1 VRRVDV
7 SILAPVRDYIG
18 SLVHPSVRHDVLA
31 SARHRAFI
39 ALRLMG
45 GLAALAAMPL
55 VLVFRGIPT
64 AFDAILIAWLITPIL
79 LALYLSRTGR
89 FERAHLLSSF
99 ATTILLAVVAIDT
112 GGIASFAATWL
123 VLVPLQAVLSASRR
137 VIHVAALTALGAVGL
152 LLALGICEAL
162 PVRSPSDHAPLV
174 LAAVSISS
182 SLLYAMALAL
192 ATESTARTGRRLL
205 DEAQD
210 RNRLLARNM
219 TDVIIRHGRQGAV
232 LSVSPAAEPLF
243 GIGVDALRGHGLF
256 DRIHVGDRPSYL
268 TALAD
273 AARGAAR
280 SVEFRLRRGALE
292 PRPAT
297 FVWIEMRC
305 RPLGRARDERCASE
319 EGEVVSVMRD
329 ISERKIQEE
338 AIERARLEA
347 ERATAAKSRFLTTI
361 GHELRT
367 PLNAII
373 GFSEMLINGEAI
385 SIDTARQREYA
396 QLIKDSGQHLLS
408 VVNAVLDMSRIET
421 GHFQLAP
428 EPFAPASVIGNCC
441 DLLALKAREAGID
454 IVVRQSPGL
463 PEIMADKRAVKQILI
478 NLLSNAVK
486 FTDRGGQVSVTA
498 TAQGRFVEVTV
509 EDTGVGI
516 GEEHLPRLGD
526 PFFQVR
532 GGYDRQH
539 DGTGL
544 GLSIVKGLLA
554 LQGGDMEIS
563 SRVGVGTRVTIRLPV
578 KAEMPSCDQEAP
590 KLERIVP
597 AAQAPSASMAR
608 MKKRA

>member
-7 SILAPVRDYIG
+7 SILAPLRDYIG

-31 SARHRAFI
+31 TARHRAFI
-39 ALRLMG
+39 APRLIG

-55 VLVFRGIPT
+55 VLVLRGIPT
-64 AFDAILIAWLITPIL
+64 AFDAMLIALLITSIL
-79 LALYLSRTGR
+79 LPFYLSRTGR
-89 FERAHLLSSF
+89 LERAHLLSAF
-99 ATTILLAVVAIDT
+99 ATTILIAVVAIDT
-112 GGIASFAATWL
+112 GGIASFATTWL
-123 VLVPLQAVLSASRR
+123 VLVPLEAALSASRR
-137 VIHVAALTALGAVGL
+137 VIHAAALAALGAIGL

-162 PVRSPSDHAPLV
+162 PVRATSDHAS
-174 LAAVSISS
+174 LALSAIGISS
-182 SLLYAMALAL
+182 SVLCAMALAL
-192 ATESTARTGRRLL
+192 ATESTARTRQRLL
-205 DEAQD
+205 DGEQD

-219 TDVIIRHGRQGAV
+219 SDVIIRHGRQGAV

-243 GIGVDALRGHGLF
+243 GIGVDGLRGHGLF
-256 DRIHVGDRPSYL
+256 DRIHVGDRPTYL

-273 AARGAAR
+273 AARGVAR

-292 PRPAT
+292 PSAAT

-305 RPLGRARDERCASE
+305 RPLDRARNERGASE
-319 EGEVVSVMRD
+319 EREVLSVMRD
-329 ISERKIQEE
+329 ISQRKILEQ
-338 AIERARLEA
+338 AIECARLEA

-373 GFSEMLINGEAI
+373 GFSEMLIDGKGM

-408 VVNAVLDMSRIET
+408 VVNAVLDMSRIES
-421 GHFQLAP
+421 GHYQLAP

-463 PEIMADKRAVKQILI
+463 PEIIADKRAVKQILI

-486 FTDRGGQVSVTA
+486 FTDRGGQISVTA
-498 TAQGRFVEVTV
+498 AAQGRFVEVTV

-516 GEEHLPRLGD
+516 GKEDLPRLGD

-554 LQGGDMEIS
+554 LQGGDMEIA

-578 KAEMPSCDQEAP
+578 RAEMPTCDQEAP
-590 KLERIVP
+590 KLERIMP
-597 AAQAPSASMAR
+597 AAQTPNAAMAR
-608 MKKRA
+608 MKKHA